1 MATEVGANSEP
12 LIPESEADFLKSA
25 GQRWTRQAEPRVD
38 SQWRIQPDI
47 ELYEEEEDT
56 GGGAGVVRLA
66 RKAGTNLE
74 AREAGLLRA
83 TRYSQRP
90 EEGAGRLAA
99 MARNLLLGAPLASSR
114 MLTERLS
121 KFKALAVLSSD
132 ALSSVAYATEQ
143 TLAVLIFTGA
153 AAVTSYSLG
162 IGAAIIFLLIIV
174 GLSYRQTIKAYPNGG
189 GSYIVAKD
197 NLGIVPGLT
206 AAAALMTDYVLT
218 VAVSISAGIQA
229 VTSAFPSLTPF
240 IVPMGLAVIALMVMV
255 NLRGVREAGAVFAIP
270 TYAFILGMAVLLVF
284 GFVHF
289 VLQGPHTAFEHQS
302 NYPQALG
309 TEALSTFLILK
320 AFSSGCTALTGVEA
334 ISNGVPIFKVPEWR
348 NARTTLMIM
357 VGILGLSFA
366 GITILAHLFGIYPD
380 LQCGPGLPG
389 LLGSPECPHVLPP
402 AQTVISKIGH
412 IAFGSGLFYFYLQG
426 ATALILVL
434 AANTS
439 FADFPRLLYLMA
451 RDKFAPSQFI
461 NLGERLAFSNG
472 IIALGVLAAILYAY
486 FNGSTGALI
495 PLYTI
500 GVFLAFTLSQAGMVV
515 HWRKITRDEGGKAS
529 HLGSMLMNGTGAVMT
544 TVVLLIAAY
553 TKFTSGAWMVV
564 VLVPGLVLLSLAVH
578 RHYGS
583 AKQRAQA
590 ETPLTP
596 AEVRPVAIV
605 PISDLTDVQ
614 LQVLALA
621 RRLADDVVAVFISDD
636 PEKIRMIRKKWEAWG
651 NHVPLQVIESPY
663 RSIVRPFLDYL
674 DAVDA
679 QQQGRTLMVVLPEMV
694 FSRWWHQFLHNQT
707 ALRLTAA
714 LLFRPGTVVVNVPY
728 HLREAKHREPV
739 ASD

>member
-1 MATEVGANSEP
+1 MASEAGATNEQR
-12 LIPESEADFLKSA
+12 IPESDAEFLKSA
-25 GQRWTRQAEPRVD
+25 GERWTRQAAPKVD

-66 RKAGTNLE
+66 RKEGTNLE
-74 AREAGLLRA
+74 ARAPGLLRA

-90 EEGAGRLAA
+90 EEGAGRFVA
-99 MARNLLLGAPLASSR
+99 MARNVLLGAPLASSR
-114 MLTERLS
+114 MINERLS
-121 KFKALAVLSSD
+121 KAKALAVLSSD

-143 TLAVLIFTGA
+143 TLAVLIFAGA
-153 AAVTSYSLG
+153 GAMAGFSLP
-162 IGAAIIFLLIIV
+162 IGAAIVFLLIIV

-229 VTSAFPSLTPF
+229 VTSAFPSLTSYV
-240 IVPMGLAVIALMVMV
+240 VPMGLAVIALMVMV
-255 NLRGVREAGAVFAIP
+255 NLRGVREAGTVFAVP

-284 GFVHF
+284 GFGHF
-289 VLQGPHTAFEHQS
+289 LLQGPHTVFERQS
-302 NYPQALG
+302 NYPRALG
-309 TEALSTFLILK
+309 LEATSAFLILK

-357 VGILGLSFA
+357 VGILGVSFA
-366 GITILAHLFGIYPD
+366 GITILAHLFGLYPD

-389 LLGSPECPHVLPP
+389 VLGTPECAHILPP
-402 AQTVISKIGH
+402 AQTVISKLGH
-412 IAFGSGLFYFYLQG
+412 ITFGNGFLYFYLQG

-472 IIALGVLAAILYAY
+472 IIALGVLAAILYWY
-486 FNGSTGALI
+486 FNGSTDALI

-515 HWRKITRDEGGKAS
+515 HWRKIAREKGGTAS

-544 TVVLLIAAY
+544 TVVLFIAAY
-553 TKFTSGAWMVV
+553 TKFLSGAWVV
-564 VLVPGLVLLSLAVH
+564 VILVPILVLLSLAVH

-583 AKQRAQA
+583 AKERAEA

-614 LQVLALA
+614 LQTLALA

-636 PEKIRMIRKKWEAWG
+636 PEQIRMIREKWQAWG

-679 QQQGRTLMVVLPEMV
+679 QRQGRTLMVVLPELV

-707 ALRLTAA
+707 ALRLKAA

-728 HLREAKHREPV
+728 HLREAKESEPV
-739 ASD
+739 TAA